1 MADQAINAV
10 QNEKQARVWPQELN
24 ALLGLISIAL
34 IFEALAW
41 IVRDR
46 TFLGN
51 PQILRIMILQVAV
64 VGIIAVGVTQ
74 VIITGG
80 IDLSS
85 GSIVG
90 ATAII
95 ATSFAQMST
104 RNGQDFTD
112 AVFWEQ
118 GWVDL
123 PLIIPL
129 VVGLAMGLIAG
140 LINGALIAYTKI
152 PPFIATLGMMVSA
165 RGVANWWTKGEAV
178 SNPTESFTMLGAGFT
193 PVLIFAGVAILFQL
207 ILTYTLYG
215 KHTYAIGSNPD
226 AARMSGINVEKHLVL
241 VYAIAGMLAA
251 LAGLVA
257 ASRQLTA
264 QAGMGVMYELDA
276 IAMAV
281 IGGVSL
287 VGGRGSVIGTFLG
300 MLIFGTIISGFT
312 FLQVDAY
319 YQEMIKGAII
329 VAAVV
334 ADVWRQK
341 RRAMRG

>member
-1 MADQAINAV
+1 MADLGISSAQS
-10 QNEKQARVWPQELN
+10 EKQPRVWPQELN

-165 RGVANWWTKGEAV
+165 RGVANWWTRGEAV
-178 SNPTESFTMLGAGFT
+178 SNPTESFTALGAGFT